1 MVGSLLLVDSCP
13 ILEDK
18 ITLLLEIVAMDSRL
32 ADQGRKALIAEARR
46 LPREERLRA
55 FVRHSKLVIE
65 LYNAARRMRSNSKT
79 RR

>member
-1 MVGSLLLVDSCP
+1 MVGSLLLIDSCP

-18 ITLLLEIVAMDSRL
+18 ITLPPEIAAMNSRL

-65 LYNAARRMRSNSKT
+65 LYNAARRMRSNSGT